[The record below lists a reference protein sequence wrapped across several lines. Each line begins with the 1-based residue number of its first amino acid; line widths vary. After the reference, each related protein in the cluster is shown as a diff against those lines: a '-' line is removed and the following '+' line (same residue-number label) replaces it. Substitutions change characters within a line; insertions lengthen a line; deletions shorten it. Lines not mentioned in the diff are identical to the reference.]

1 MLDPSQFAD
10 SLILATLKSASTGT
24 IRVHLSNLLATLLG
38 TNRQSTPD
46 EFALRLHLKQTIL
59 RAAVHLMHENLQ
71 SALQVK
77 SGLLI
82 LLALTAACNVFEC
95 NRVLVS
101 TMFFKHSTEFLLKET
116 SYLSDLSEIF
126 SKRLFADDSEVFCLC
141 VLSAYQTCEYLKRRR
156 VYGQKEKVKEEPA
169 INAINEPIE
178 PVELVEP
185 VQDAEAIEAIEEED
199 EDHNGEEPY
208 VPIIEDEEMPLAED
222 EEEEN
227 LEDMDDDMIL
237 DRLENELL
245 AFQNPAAH

>member
-1 MLDPSQFAD
+1 MEAPILRKIIELWLSPDADEPEVRELEHEKQTIKQYICAPKWNAMTQLALISRIQPQLLVMLDPSQFAD

-24 IRVHLSNLLATLLG
+24 TRVHLSNLLATLLG

-46 EFALRLHLKQTIL
+46 EFALRLQLKQTIL

-126 SKRLFADDSEVFCLC
+126 SKQLFADDSEVFCLC

-156 VYGQKEKVKEEPA
+156 VYG
-169 INAINEPIE
+169 
-178 PVELVEP
+178 
-185 VQDAEAIEAIEEED
+185 
-199 EDHNGEEPY
+199 
-208 VPIIEDEEMPLAED
+208 
-222 EEEEN
+222 
-227 LEDMDDDMIL
+227 
-237 DRLENELL
+237 
-245 AFQNPAAH
+245 